1 MKRYFLI
8 ALIGVIFVATGGCQ
22 PQPEALSGAEG
33 IGDPYYPQ
41 LGNGGYDVEMYEII
55 MDVIPK
61 TNTVTGQ
68 TIITAKATQ
77 RLSTL
82 NLDFQGLEVDSVKV
96 NRSNA
101 TFTQQDAE
109 MTITPK
115 KPISENR
122 TFTVEITYHGKPSTV
137 TSKAIPVKV
146 GWFYADDGSINV
158 LTEPD
163 GASTW
168 FPNNNHPRDK
178 ALYHFEITVPDP
190 WIVAATGTLKKTIS
204 DDGRT
209 RYIFDLDSPAA
220 SYLAA
225 INIGRYSLKKMDGPN
240 GVVIRNYFPQ
250 DYPERLQKNFDA
262 LPEML
267 EYLSSIYGPYPF
279 TEYGVVI
286 ASADSALCRGGGTAD
301 ETQTL
306 SIHCPAEMMATE
318 AVIIHEVAHQWFGDS
333 VSLENWKDVWLKE
346 GMATYTEW
354 LWETRDKDVEIVTR
368 VAKALMVGYA
378 PSEATGLPPA
388 NMLYRDEV
396 YKGGALVFHALR
408 LQVGD
413 EAFFKILQTYLER
426 YRGSSAGTDEFIAV
440 SEEVSG
446 QDLDHFF
453 DEWLLD
459 NDLPELAPM
468 KQ

>member
-1 MKRYFLI
+1 MKRGFLI
-8 ALIGVIFVATGGCQ
+8 VIIGMVFIATGSCQ
-22 PQPEALSGAEG
+22 PQPEAVSGAEG

-41 LGNGGYDVEMYEII
+41 LGNAGYDVQKYEII
-55 MDVIPK
+55 MDVIPES
-61 TNTVTGQ
+61 NTVKAR

-77 RLSTL
+77 RLSSL

-101 TFTQQDAE
+101 TFTHQGVE
-109 MTITPK
+109 MTITPE
-115 KPISENR
+115 KPISLNR
-122 TFTVEITYHGKPSTV
+122 TFTVEVTYHGEPST
-137 TSKAIPVKV
+137 SMSSAIPVQV
-146 GWFYADDGSINV
+146 GWFHSADGSINI

-190 WIVAATGTLKKTIS
+190 WIVAATGTLQKTVP
-204 DDGRT
+204 DDGHT
-209 RYIFDLDSPAA
+209 TYIFDLDSPAA

-225 INIGRYSLKKMDGPN
+225 INIDKYTLKKMDGPD
-240 GVVIRNYFPQ
+240 GVVIRNYFPD
-250 DYPERLQKNFDA
+250 DYPESLQKNFDV

-267 EYLSSIYGPYPF
+267 AYLSSVYGPYPF
-279 TEYGVVI
+279 KEYGVVI
-286 ASADSALCRGGGTAD
+286 ASPETELCKSPTAD

-306 SIHCPAEMMATE
+306 SIHCPGEEMATE
-318 AVIIHEVAHQWFGDS
+318 AVIVHELAHQWFGDS
-333 VSLENWKDVWLKE
+333 VSLENWKDIWLKE
-346 GMATYTEW
+346 GMATYAQW
-354 LWETRDKDVEIVTR
+354 LWATKGKDLEVVTR
-368 VAKALMVGYA
+368 VVKVQMIGYF
-378 PSEATGLPPA
+378 PSSSTGEPPIHE
-388 NMLYRDEV
+388 LYRAEV

-413 EAFFKILQTYLER
+413 EAFFKIIHTYLER
-426 YRGSSAGTDEFIAV
+426 YRDSNAGTDEFIAL
-440 SEEVSG
+440 SEEISG
-446 QDLDHFF
+446 QDLNHFF